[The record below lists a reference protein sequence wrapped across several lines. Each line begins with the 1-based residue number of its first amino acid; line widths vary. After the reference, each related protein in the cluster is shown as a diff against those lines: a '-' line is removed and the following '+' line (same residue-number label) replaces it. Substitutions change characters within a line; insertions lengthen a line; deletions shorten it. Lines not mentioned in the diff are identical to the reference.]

1 MKRRTFKRLC
11 TMCLAF
17 VAAFTM
23 GMSTASFAATPDT
36 EDVMKVY
43 NVEKG
48 ATVTAYQI
56 VKEVKGEWKPVDGV
70 DIKDTLHPTG
80 NEIATINVDNLDPIE
95 LKQGPDGVYTNTDKE
110 KLKAGMYLVMV
121 YGTGATVYNPMIVSV
136 DYDKVADSV
145 DAKSNFSN
153 DAYAKSSTPEVKKTN
168 DTTGNTG
175 VEANPTTNKGTSVQ
189 ASGTANFTIE
199 TIIPSYS
206 AYYDKPTFKVTDKM
220 DPGLTP
226 PEAKDVNVTV
236 GGEAAPAGK
245 YTVTNTKNADGF
257 VVEFDSAYVRS
268 LASKTNADRKVVIKY
283 GAAVNDKAT
292 WNFVPNK
299 NKATIT
305 YSKNNAANDEK
316 SDSSKVYTFGLDATL
331 NGTATTNNKKT
342 HEIIKLDENGKAQ
355 NLGYTSEA
363 GKEETV
369 ENALAGATFTLYSD
383 ESCADNTK
391 VTEAKTTD
399 NGYMEMKGL
408 KEGTYY
414 LKETDAPT
422 GYAPLSDVWT
432 VKISALYNDN
442 GTLKSYT
449 VNITDKDKNT
459 YTTTYNATYKDGDSL
474 DQVTVAD
481 NSETLF
487 IKNNRMSGLP
497 STGGMGTYIFL
508 IVGAAIMAFA
518 AVAFVKNSKK
528 ANESK

>member
-70 DIKDTLHPTG
+70 DIKDPTNPTA
-80 NEIATINVDNLDPIE
+80 NEITAINVNE
-95 LKQGPDGVYTNTDKE
+95 LKAIPLTQGPDGVYSKAGE
-110 KLKAGMYLVMV
+110 AAGMYLIEV

-153 DAYAKSSTPEVKKTN
+153 NAYAKSSTPEVKKTN
-168 DTTGNTG
+168 DKTGNTG
-175 VEANPTTNKGTSVQ
+175 VEAKPTTSKGTSVQ
-189 ASGTANFTIE
+189 ANGTANFTIE

-206 AYYDKPTFKVTDKM
+206 AHYENPTFKVTDKM

-226 PEAKDVNVTV
+226 PEAKDVKVTV
-236 GGEAAPAGK
+236 GGESVPDGK
-245 YTVTNTKNADGF
+245 CTVTQKADGF
-257 VVEFDSAYVRS
+257 EVAFDSAYVRS
-268 LASKTNADRKVVIKY
+268 LASKTDNERKAVIKY
-283 GAAVNDKAT
+283 GAQVNDKAT

-305 YSKNNAANDEK
+305 YSKNEAATDEK
-316 SDSSKVYTFGLDATL
+316 SDNSKVYTFGLDATL
-331 NGTATTNNKKT
+331 NGTATNNNKKT

-391 VTEAKTTD
+391 VTEATTTD

-408 KEGTYY
+408 REGTYY
-414 LKETDAPT
+414 LKETAAPN
-422 GYAPLSDVWT
+422 GYAPLSDIYT

-449 VNITDKDKNT
+449 VNITDAAGKT
-459 YTTTYNATYKDGDSL
+459 YTSTYNATYKDGDSL

>member
-1 MKRRTFKRLC
+1 
-11 TMCLAF
+11 MCLAF
-17 VAAFTM
+17 VAALTM

-36 EDVMKVY
+36 GDIMKIY

-56 VKEVKGEWKPVDGV
+56 VKEDKGEWKPVAGV
-70 DIKDTLHPTG
+70 NIKDPTHPTA
-80 NEIATINVDNLDPIE
+80 NEITTINVND
-95 LKQGPDGVYTNTDKE
+95 LKAIPLTQGPDGVYSKAGAA
-110 KLKAGMYLVMV
+110 AGMYLIEV

-136 DYDKVADSV
+136 DYDKAADSV

-153 DAYAKSSTPEVKKTN
+153 NAYAKSSTPEVKKTN
-168 DTTGNTG
+168 DKTGNTG
-175 VEANPTTNKGTSVQ
+175 VEAKPTTNKGTSVQ
-189 ASGTANFTIE
+189 VNGTANFTIE

-206 AYYDKPTFKVTDKM
+206 AHYENPTFKVTDKM
-220 DPGLTP
+220 DSSLTP

-236 GGEAAPAGK
+236 GGEAVPDGK
-245 YTVTNTKNADGF
+245 FTVTNKADGF
-257 VVEFDSAYVRS
+257 EVAFVSAYVRS
-268 LASKTNADRKVVIKY
+268 LASKTDNERKVVIKY
-283 GAAVNDKAT
+283 GASINDKAT

-305 YSKNNAANDEK
+305 YSKNEAATETKTDN
-316 SDSSKVYTFGLDATL
+316 SKVYTFGLDATL

-342 HEIIKLDENGKAQ
+342 HEIIKLNEDGKAQ

-383 ESCADNTK
+383 KSCADNTK
-391 VTEAKTTD
+391 VTETKTTD

-414 LKETDAPT
+414 LKETAAPN
-422 GYAPLSDVWT
+422 GYAPLSGVYT

-449 VNITDKDKNT
+449 VNITDAAGKT
-459 YTTTYNATYKDGDSL
+459 YTSTYNATYKDGDNL

>member
-17 VAAFTM
+17 VAALTM
-23 GMSTASFAATPDT
+23 GISTASFAATPDT
-36 EDVMKVY
+36 GDILKVH

-48 ATVTAYQI
+48 ANVTAYQI

-70 DIKDTLHPTG
+70 NIKDPTHPTAD
-80 NEIATINVDNLDPIE
+80 EITTINVNHLTPIT
-95 LKQGPDGVYTNTDKE
+95 LTQGPDGVYSKAGE
-110 KLKAGMYLVMV
+110 AAGMYLIEV

-136 DYDKVADSV
+136 DYDKAADSV

-153 DAYAKSSTPEVKKTN
+153 NAYAKSSTPEVKKTN
-168 DTTGNTG
+168 DKTGNTG
-175 VEANPTTNKGTSVQ
+175 VEAKPTTNKGTSVQ
-189 ASGTANFTIE
+189 MNGTANFTIE
-199 TIIPSYS
+199 TTIPSYS
-206 AYYDKPTFKVTDKM
+206 AHYDNPTFKVTDKM
-220 DPGLTP
+220 DSGLTP

-236 GGEAAPAGK
+236 GGEAVPDGK
-245 YTVTNTKNADGF
+245 CTVTKKADGF
-257 VVEFDSAYVRS
+257 EVAFDSAYVRS
-268 LASKTNADRKVVIKY
+268 LASKTDNERKVVIKY
-283 GAAVNDKAT
+283 GASVNDKAT

-305 YSKNNAANDEK
+305 YSKNEAATDTKTDN
-316 SDSSKVYTFGLDATL
+316 SKVYTFGLDATL

-342 HEIIKLDENGKAQ
+342 HEIIKLNEDGKAQ
-355 NLGYTSEA
+355 KLGYTSEA

-383 ESCADNTK
+383 KSCADNTK
-391 VTEAKTTD
+391 VTETTTTD

-414 LKETDAPT
+414 LKETAAPN
-422 GYAPLSDVWT
+422 GYAPLNDVYT

-449 VNITDKDKNT
+449 VNITDAAGKT
-459 YTTTYNATYKDGDSL
+459 YTSTYNATYKDGDSL

-481 NSETLF
+481 NAETLF